1 MILLR
6 SKHVIGASYIGRI
19 INRFNYN
26 LAKYLCD
33 ILKLNIA
40 SLQSIPDTLAFMKKL
55 EDVGEH
61 I

>member
-26 LAKYLCD
+26 LSKYLCN
-33 ILKLNIA
+33 ILKLYIA
-40 SLQSIPDTLAFMKKL
+40 SLQSIQDTFAFMKKL